1 MLKQFI
7 NTLFF
12 HFLILNL
19 ISKFKQESIC
29 NFNDINSF
37 CQTCN
42 NEENDYSQCNYKD
55 LYCILSNGKN
65 IYNECKYLYSRDL
78 RNNMDNNIICG
89 DKDIEFTTNN
99 YTQNLFQIKEENKNN
114 LNNLNFLHC
123 DYNLKVNNL
132 NDSSTNKINI
142 TITFENKDNY
152 NENNF
157 NFFFFLLK
165 NNIFNADNLITKEK
179 FITNSKTITLE
190 YFQNISLYIDI
201 NIPQNF
207 FPYFYI
213 KIDYFNIEN
222 EEGEE
227 IEMEKEDMYPLY
239 LTLYIAVPLLILLI
253 ALIIYLCCKNQDTG
267 ILGGE
272 IRVIGFANLD
282 NEIALQREENE
293 ENDKSRKINENKK
306 KLMILFKTILGAQE
320 YTKFHNKI
328 DCPKCT
334 ICYEDFELYNS
345 VVSITPCQHIFHYRC
360 LHNWLNKNIMN
371 TPKCPNCNFDFM
383 TVDINKLRQ
392 KSQNNTIQREGTVTE
407 NLLGSNNSKSSSS
420 NNNITNIILNR
431 KKKNNNDGNNN
442 NNLRAI
448 TISHISINY
457 SSNKK
462 NENSESENNNEK
474 ENEKEN
480 DSEENEQN
488 ESDDE
493 NDDIEL
499 YNANIFSSQNRLNDD
514 EEDQKDNNTKN
525 KKKNENKNSEK
536 NDDKY
541 NFIVNNDNNMEIK
554 TVIQKKKKKIIY
566 SSGSKEEND
575 ENIDKNNINEN
586 VSDNKNS
593 YKNASSI
600 ESESLNDTS
609 TKRKS
614 TNQKK
619 EGYKTLSQEMMNSTR
634 RTLK

>member
-1 MLKQFI
+1 MLKHHI

-19 ISKFKQESIC
+19 LSKFKQESIC
-29 NFNDINSF
+29 SFNDINSF

-78 RNNMDNNIICG
+78 RNNMNNNMLCG
-89 DKDIEFTTNN
+89 DKDIIFTTNN
-99 YTQNLFQIKEENKNN
+99 HTQNIFQIKEENKNN

-142 TITFENKDNY
+142 TITFENRDNS
-152 NENNF
+152 NENF

-165 NNIFNADNLITKEK
+165 NNIFNADNLLTKEK
-179 FITNSKTITLE
+179 LISNSKTITLE

-201 NIPQNF
+201 NIPENF
-207 FPYFYI
+207 FPNFYI

-222 EEGEE
+222 EDGEE

-239 LTLYIAVPLLILLI
+239 LTLYIAVPLLILLV

-272 IRVIGFANLD
+272 IRVIGFTNLD
-282 NEIALQREENE
+282 NEIPQQPEENE
-293 ENDKSRKINENKK
+293 ENAKSRKINENKK

-334 ICYEDFELYNS
+334 ICYDDFELYNS

-383 TVDINKLRQ
+383 TVDINKLRP
-392 KSQNNTIQREGTVTE
+392 KSQNITIQREGTVTE
-407 NLLGSNNSKSSSS
+407 NLLNSNNSKNSSS
-420 NNNITNIILNR
+420 NNNTNNIIINR
-431 KKKNNNDGNNN
+431 RKKNNNEGNN

-462 NENSESENNNEK
+462 NENSESENNNE
-474 ENEKEN
+474 NEKEN
-480 DSEENEQN
+480 ENEN
-488 ESDDE
+488 DNYSEDNEEKESDND
-493 NDDIEL
+493 DDIEL

-514 EEDQKDNNTKN
+514 DEEDKKDSNIKI
-525 KKKNENKNSEK
+525 KKNEDNNINKNK
-536 NDDKY
+536 NNY
-541 NFIVNNDNNMEIK
+541 FINNDNNMEIR
-554 TVIQKKKKKIIY
+554 TIVHKKKKKIIY
-566 SSGSKEEND
+566 SSESKDEND
-575 ENIDKNNINEN
+575 ENIDKNNIINEN
-586 VSDNKNS
+586 INDNKNS
-593 YKNASSI
+593 FKKTCT

-634 RTLK
+634 RSLK